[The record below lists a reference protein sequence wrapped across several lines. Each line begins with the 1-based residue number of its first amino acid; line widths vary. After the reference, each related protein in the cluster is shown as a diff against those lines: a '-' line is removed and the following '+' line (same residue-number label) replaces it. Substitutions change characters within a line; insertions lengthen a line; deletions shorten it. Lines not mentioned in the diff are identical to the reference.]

1 MKKYLWMVALVV
13 LSVSGGAQVDV
24 GIGYNLYRP
33 MSEMSSTVPAI
44 HVMNLYGFYTIPS
57 TPVLVGFDFGI
68 GAHGTEMSNLDYL
81 FDDGASVPARM
92 TVNNSVL
99 QMGLALRYEFMR
111 SAAVRPYVS
120 ARGGWM
126 NFFTR
131 LTIEDRM
138 RADPEFDA
146 RLFSETLVSDFNWV
160 YSFGGG
166 LRYDLSNAFKA
177 LGPEHFFIDLGL
189 HWMEGGTVDH
199 MSTRADKQENSIPE
213 LFLRPNDNLVDLPW
227 YTGRIYRSRLQ
238 AMEYRFK
245 LVYRF

>member
-1 MKKYLWMVALVV
+1 MCVIAMTSAIVA
-13 LSVSGGAQVDV
+13 GNAQVDV
-24 GIGYNLYRP
+24 GIGYNLFRP
-33 MSEMSSTVPAI
+33 VSEMSTTVPSI
-44 HVMNLYGFYTIPS
+44 HVLNLYGFYTIPQL
-57 TPVLVGFDFGI
+57 PVLVGFDFGV
-68 GAHGTEMSNLDYL
+68 GAHGTEMSNLDFV

-126 NFFTR
+126 SFFTR
-131 LTIEDRM
+131 LTIEDRL

-146 RLFSETLVSDFNWV
+146 RLYNETLVSDFKWV

-166 LRYDLSNAFKA
+166 LRYDLGNAFKI
-177 LGPEHFFIDLGL
+177 LEDEHYFIDIGI
-189 HWMEGGTVDH
+189 HWMDGGTVDH
-199 MSTRADKQENSIPE
+199 MSTRADKQENGTPE
-213 LFLRPNDNLVDLPW
+213 LFVRPDDNLVDLPW
-227 YTGRIYRSRLQ
+227 YTGRIFRTRMQ